1 MEASN
6 TANTLGGQDL
16 GAPYNASNFGATN
29 NAPGI
34 NDGPNVGPGITSIN
48 VDAPN
53 SSTTTTNFGNT
64 SFGTSNLGTTTF
76 GSTLG
81 GKTVSF
87 VSPGMKSTPKP
98 VPRLAV
104 WLAIAIAGILLVA
117 LVAVL
122 AYFLTTKPS
131 CAACAISGAPSSG
144 PNGVNWVECNH
155 DQCQG
160 TAAISGTGTTCATY
174 AQDRTSNSV
183 TLPSVGGDEIRTAL
197 ATLTTPLAKSDTNN
211 IWQKYS
217 DFCQGNKCVGFS
229 VTKNSGTTGATYTVE
244 PCIDTPG
251 GNTQTPQTSD
261 ATTTWTMVQNI
272 V

>member
-64 SFGTSNLGTTTF
+64 NFGTSNLGTSTF

-81 GKTVSF
+81 GKPVSF

-122 AYFLTTKPS
+122 AYFLTAKPS
-131 CAACAISGAPSSG
+131 CAACAISGAPDGG
-144 PNGVNWVECNH
+144 PDGINWVSCNTQ
-155 DQCQG
+155 QCQG
-160 TAAISGTGTTCATY
+160 TAAITGTGTECAISGDKTVILGPKAIMNGDAIRRALTASTGTDPGPGNDVPMTGSWTEFASTCN
-174 AQDRTSNSV
+174 D
-183 TLPSVGGDEIRTAL
+183 
-197 ATLTTPLAKSDTNN
+197 
-211 IWQKYS
+211 
-217 DFCQGNKCVGFS
+217 NKCVGFS
-229 VTKNSGTTGATYTVE
+229 VDFTNNTYT
-244 PCIDTPG
+244 PCLPNPG
-251 GNTQTPQTSD
+251 GP
-261 ATTTWTMVQNI
+261 ATNQNASAAPHLWTMITSQYN
-272 V
+272 